1 MDVTADV
8 GQDVEAGAHLSRDLQ
23 WRLRSFETPCPLSS
37 QARVRRGRYPVLSER
52 HSAPRAARGWRGR
65 LAPLLPQRGRGLG
78 TGLPD
83 PDGHGACHLNA
94 FQSADPSDPGAEWDF
109 RLAAETAFAQVLP
122 RL

>member
-8 GQDVEAGAHLSRDLQ
+8 GQDVEAGAHLERNLQ
-23 WRLRSFETPCPLSS
+23 RRLRSLETPCPLSS
-37 QARVRRGRYPVLSER
+37 QARMRSGRHPVLSER
-52 HSAPRAARGWRGR
+52 RSAPRAALGRRSR
-65 LAPLLPQRGRGLG
+65 LAPLLPQWRRGLD

-83 PDGHGACHLNA
+83 PDGHLACHLNA
-94 FQSADPSDPGAEWDF
+94 FQSADPSDPRAEWDF